1 MTALLSAILP
11 IICIVIIGATAG
23 KKLELHKTTLSK
35 LIIYIL
41 FPALVTDSLYTT
53 NMSNHSMLQILLGVF
68 VIALVLY
75 ILVSL
80 FSKYF
85 EISTTIHKSL
95 IATTLHPNNGN
106 MGLPLIEFAL
116 GSSGLERAVIYM
128 IGSSVLLFVIMPAFL
143 AGTNLK
149 NSLQVILK
157 LPLIWAMLLGITLR
171 VLRIE
176 LPFNLYE
183 VLNILG
189 RSSIPIALIILGM
202 ELRSTTFK
210 ITNLE
215 LLSSSLRL
223 IAAPVIALC
232 VGKIIGLRGLDLQ
245 VLILQSAMPTAINT
259 VVLSAEFGGEV
270 NQVARTIILTTFL
283 SFLTL
288 PIILLIIN

>member
-116 GSSGLERAVIYM
+116 GSSGLERAVIY
-128 IGSSVLLFVIMPAFL
+128 IF
-143 AGTNLK
+143 
-149 NSLQVILK
+149 
-157 LPLIWAMLLGITLR
+157 
-171 VLRIE
+171 
-176 LPFNLYE
+176 
-183 VLNILG
+183 
-189 RSSIPIALIILGM
+189 
-202 ELRSTTFK
+202 
-210 ITNLE
+210 
-215 LLSSSLRL
+215 
-223 IAAPVIALC
+223 
-232 VGKIIGLRGLDLQ
+232 
-245 VLILQSAMPTAINT
+245 
-259 VVLSAEFGGEV
+259 
-270 NQVARTIILTTFL
+270 
-283 SFLTL
+283 
-288 PIILLIIN
+288 

>member
-95 IATTLHPNNGN
+95 IATTLYPNNGN

-128 IGSSVLLFVIMPAFL
+128 IGSSVLLFVIMPALL